1 MCMNISQQTVH
12 THVLNNIT
20 QCYDFHLMI
29 GAFFIHF
36 VGKNNII
43 CEIIHSAKMKVKQQR
58 EKVDIVSCNLQ
69 VLLFS

>member
-1 MCMNISQQTVH
+1 MCMNISHQTVH

-20 QCYDFHLMI
+20 HSYDFHLMI

-43 CEIIHSAKMKVKQQR
+43 CEIIHSAKMKVKQ
-58 EKVDIVSCNLQ
+58 
-69 VLLFS
+69 